1 MRLVL
6 LVACATLVC
15 CGQAEARYQW
25 LRSDGQ
31 PCEVTCRKPVSV
43 ADNGN
48 AYVCAG
54 PVKGAPLAD
63 VRSGMIGAGVMPQRT
78 SESAKTA
85 TSAATAISEAAAIPT
100 PPPKQ
105 PP

>member
-1 MRLVL
+1 VKQLEGNIMRLVL
-6 LVACATLVC
+6 LVACATLVF

-54 PVKGAPLAD
+54 HVKGAPLAD
-63 VRSGMIGAGVMPQRT
+63 VRSGMIGAGKTVCYVPGEAPTVRT
-78 SESAKTA
+78 DVPFLCLCS
-85 TSAATAISEAAAIPT
+85 PR
-100 PPPKQ
+100 
-105 PP
+105 